1 MVGVERSFLTDV
13 PFPVTLE
20 APVPQISVDYSPSLD
35 GSFDRREL
43 GEAINRLA
51 VETIAA
57 RPEGCKTV
65 FRRTDPEV
73 VVGYGER
80 TDAQVFVQFR
90 IFPGRSAEAKTAL
103 TEGVLALL
111 AAQLKPA
118 PGERLHLAV
127 DVRDMDR
134 EVYRNTAIEG

>member
-1 MVGVERSFLTDV
+1 M
-13 PFPVTLE
+13 
-20 APVPQISVDYSPSLD
+20 PQISVDYSPSLD
-35 GSFDRREL
+35 GSFDRRAL
-43 GEAINRLA
+43 GLAINRLA

-57 RPEGCKTV
+57 KPEGCKTI
-65 FRRTDPEV
+65 FRRNEPEI
-73 VVGYGER
+73 VVGESER
-80 TDAQVFVQFR
+80 PEAQVFVQFA
-90 IFPGRSAEAKTAL
+90 IFPGRSPEAKTAL

-111 AAQLKPA
+111 AEHVAPA

>member
-1 MVGVERSFLTDV
+1 M
-13 PFPVTLE
+13 
-20 APVPQISVDYSPSLD
+20 PQISVDYSPSLD
-35 GSFDRREL
+35 GSFDRRAL
-43 GEAINRLA
+43 GLAINRLA

-57 RPEGCKTV
+57 KPEGCKTI
-65 FRRTDPEV
+65 FRRNDPEI
-73 VVGYGER
+73 VVGESER
-80 TDAQVFVQFR
+80 PEAQVFVQFA
-90 IFPGRSAEAKTAL
+90 IFPGRGPEAKTAL

-111 AAQLKPA
+111 AEHVAPA